1 MNKFRSMLWSK
12 CGQDIPL
19 AIMET
24 VEAVWPNVDKRPLLY
39 KKEKTKLGW
48 DFKFTLPRGM
58 IYREF
63 VAKSEY
69 FRDAIGNVT
78 IECEHIDKM
87 ALLKIITSRIE
98 EKYIYDYHIVG
109 ANEMVL
115 PIPIGF
121 THSGLLVED
130 LSKVYNI
137 LVGGY
142 VGGGK
147 SNFIHTTVNTL
158 LNIPIP
164 PKIIIIDF
172 KIVEYPYLE
181 NHILLITEQDK
192 AEQFLAR
199 IVSEM
204 DDRLQTL
211 KQANCVNIIEFNK
224 QGGKMEYI
232 VLIIDEL
239 ADLESKNA
247 QKYLESLLRKSRA
260 PGIHIILA
268 TQRPDATIFESKKF
282 SSCKSN
288 LIGRLCYQ
296 VADGINS
303 KIILDSTEA
312 KDLPNIPGRGLWKFG
327 KLTEVQTPYLDPKI
341 ARERLYEQ
349 SSNRNGPGLKN
360 SRNDKRLGDNDNR
373 SDTNPLISI
382 GPGSP
387 KEIGKAIFAKTVE
400 KMQSNKPL
408 QLLCGS
414 AKRYFTED

>member
-1 MNKFRSMLWSK
+1 V
-12 CGQDIPL
+12 G
-19 AIMET
+19 
-24 VEAVWPNVDKRPLLY
+24 
-39 KKEKTKLGW
+39 
-48 DFKFTLPRGM
+48 
-58 IYREF
+58 
-63 VAKSEY
+63 
-69 FRDAIGNVT
+69 
-78 IECEHIDKM
+78 KM
-87 ALLKIITSRIE
+87 ALLKIITNRIE
-98 EKYIYDYHIVG
+98 DIYEYDYHIPR
-109 ANEMVL
+109 ASEMVL
-115 PIPIGF
+115 PIPIGY
-121 THSGLLVED
+121 THNGLLVED
-130 LSKVYNI
+130 LSRVYNI

-158 LNIPIP
+158 LNIEKP
-164 PKIIIIDF
+164 PKITIIDF
-172 KIVEYPYLE
+172 KIVEYPYLD
-181 NHILLITEQDK
+181 NHILLITEQNK
-192 AEQFLAR
+192 AEQFLSR
-199 IVSEM
+199 LVDEM
-204 DDRLQTL
+204 NDRLQTL
-211 KQANCVNIIEFNK
+211 KQANVVNIAEFNK

-247 QKYLESLLRKSRA
+247 QKSLENLLRKSRA

-327 KLTEVQTPYLDPKI
+327 KIIEVQTPYLDPKI

-349 SSNRNGPGLKN
+349 SAKRSKQGFFNGRDNKKLGNHDYGSN
-360 SRNDKRLGDNDNR
+360 
-373 SDTNPLISI
+373 TNTVIPISKSSTAQI
-382 GPGSP
+382 GETMFS
-387 KEIGKAIFAKTVE
+387 KATKSLQA
-400 KMQSNKPL
+400 NKPL
-408 QLLCGS
+408 QLLCGK